1 MSDAVFQ
8 RRSGIILLLLAGWA
22 ILAAAHVVYY
32 TCWKRE
38 KLLEQSL
45 HLAWRE
51 GTIPA
56 ARGSILDKNGVPLVW
71 TELTHDLALPRNR
84 RSARTEMLIRH
95 LTTVLFPLH
104 FETDAE
110 RVVLKRNLTPE
121 EILRLRR
128 FTILYPELEIRPH
141 MERKT
146 LNIPEIHEKWT
157 EWEEKYNSELAGTA
171 GLFRVMLDS
180 TGAWVPGTTEI
191 LAAPIPGRNVTV
203 PYELKG
209 ERR

>member
-1 MSDAVFQ
+1 MNDAVFQ

-71 TELTHDLALPRNR
+71 TELTHDLVLPRNR

-110 RVVLKRNLTPE
+110 RVFLKRALTPQ

-128 FTILYPELEIRPH
+128 FTTLNDPEIR
-141 MERKT
+141 
-146 LNIPEIHEKWT
+146 EKQA
-157 EWEEKYNSELAGTA
+157 EWEEEYDSKLAGTS